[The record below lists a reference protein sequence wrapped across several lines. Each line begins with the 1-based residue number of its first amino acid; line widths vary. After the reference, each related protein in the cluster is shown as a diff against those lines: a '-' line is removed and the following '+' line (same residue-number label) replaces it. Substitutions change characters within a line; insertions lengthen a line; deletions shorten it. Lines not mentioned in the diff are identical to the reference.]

1 MIGEELKDAA
11 RHLAFRLERLS
22 NRNVTA
28 GVFLVATVVLGG
40 CSSIHW
46 PTKLKLTAIIE
57 VNGREY
63 KGASV
68 QEYWC
73 AKGGGILRSLSVRNC
88 FVKGEAVT
96 VDLGDGRFIFIPFY
110 GRRDLT
116 GTFYQYMRL
125 RPSALSRHWEIPSD
139 QVPAIIFFKNINDPA
154 SAANLS
160 PQLLKVT
167 LGRGVRFKKFS
178 VEYSTEALTRGRVQA
193 AIPWIVKLDKT
204 LGGNNVILPGAG
216 VLNYDKSSFLGAK

>member
-1 MIGEELKDAA
+1 MIEQELKEVA
-11 RHLAFRLERLS
+11 RHSALRTMRLTIRH
-22 NRNVTA
+22 VTA
-28 GVFLVATVVLGG
+28 GVFLAATVILGG
-40 CSSIHW
+40 CNSIHW
-46 PTKLKLTAIIE
+46 PTKLKLTAVIE

-63 KGASV
+63 KGTSV

-73 AKGGGILRSLSVRNC
+73 AKGGGMLRSLSVRNC
-88 FVKGEAVT
+88 VVKGEAVT

-116 GTFYQYMRL
+116 GTFYQDMRL
-125 RPSALSRHWEIPSD
+125 RPSALSRRWEIPSD
-139 QVPAIIFFKNINDPA
+139 HVPAIIFFRNINDPK

-160 PQLLKVT
+160 PQLLHVT

-178 VEYSTEALTRGRVQA
+178 VEYSTESLTRGRVQA
-193 AIPWIVKLDKT
+193 AIPWIIKLDKT

-216 VLNYDKSSFLGAK
+216 VLNYDKSIFLGAK